1 MPITI
6 QVIIHLH
13 TIHLIIQAI
22 RAATLDTT
30 RNTSKTF
37 TLLIGLPRPELLHRP
52 EAVDIPEVP
61 LLATIPLLVDI
72 RLKEVIIRQQLV
84 GRLIIPQAANLIH
97 HTTRI
102 RPKLG
107 KIFID
112 FPNKIF
118 TLLYKRTFYFNLSL
132 QHINSFNV

>member
-6 QVIIHLH
+6 QVIIHHH

-22 RAATLDTT
+22 RAATTLDTT

-37 TLLIGLPRPELLHRP
+37 TPLIGLPRPELLHRP

-72 RLKEVIIRQQLV
+72 RLKEVIIRQQPV

-97 HTTRI
+97 HTTRTHH
-102 RPKLG
+102 KLG
-107 KIFID
+107 KIFIEL
-112 FPNKIF
+112 PNKIF
-118 TLLYKRTFYFNLSL
+118 TSL
-132 QHINSFNV
+132 N